1 LLAGLAAAT
10 RKGSAQGV
18 LFGQAV
24 AERIGITPSDLECLD
39 IVVLN
44 ERVTA
49 GELARATGLTTGAIT
64 GVLDRLETA
73 GYVRR
78 ERDVADRRKVFVRA
92 VPAKVRRIEACYRP
106 LEQAWFE
113 ALKGYTDDELRL
125 LVDFAERGHR
135 MMVEQTA
142 RLRATPRSKPAR
154 RAPSDPSRRMDGG
167 PRARRGRAPA
177 S

>member
-1 LLAGLAAAT
+1 MSPNSSSPLRAQLIAALSEAT

-18 LFGQAV
+18 LFSQAV
-24 AERIGITPSDLECLD
+24 AERVGITPSDLECLD

-64 GVLDRLETA
+64 GVLDRLEAA

-78 ERDVADRRKVFVRA
+78 ERDATDRRKVFVRA
-92 VPAKVRRIEACYRP
+92 IPAKVREVAAHYRP
-106 LEQAWFE
+106 LEQAWLE

-125 LVDFAERGHR
+125 LVDFTERAHR

-142 RLRATPRSKPAR
+142 KLRAARPVRKTKRSNAD
-154 RAPSDPSRRMDGG
+154 A
-167 PRARRGRAPA
+167 
-177 S
+177 